1 MSMEAPMD
9 KFEEV
14 SNLINLGFSS
24 SQVALAISEKNTFEF
39 NDLMDFLTTE
49 KTGKFGQIEVQY

>member
-1 MSMEAPMD
+1 MLMSMEAPMD

-39 NDLMDFLTTE
+39 DDLIDFLTKDT
-49 KTGKFGQIEVQY
+49 TGNL